1 MARISSEGEQA
12 LSKQC
17 RAWKCRD
24 SVGAGQK
31 MKFKCGAMAKTKATP
46 QEIWERKGKKVL
58 IEQEEMQSGQ
68 RK

>member
-1 MARISSEGEQA
+1 
-12 LSKQC
+12 
-17 RAWKCRD
+17 
-24 SVGAGQK
+24 

-46 QEIWERKGKKVL
+46 QKIWERKGKKVL